1 MKLFVLILITSLRF
15 LQINSS
21 ASSQTFNVLDYG
33 AVGDGNTE
41 DTQAFLD
48 AWKAACKSSN
58 SKTSPIML
66 VPGGK
71 SFLLQP
77 FTLDGHD
84 CKSTKT
90 NIISI
95 VIDGELIAP
104 KDRWAWKYEGKECR
118 QWILLKHMK
127 GLVVKGSGSIN
138 AQGNSWWDLC
148 TNEEKVCTRRPTS
161 LILEDSDKVH
171 IKNLAFK
178 DSPQMHMAIESS
190 KYVYIKNLY
199 IEAPGDSPNTDGIHI
214 QRSKKVSISR
224 SSIRTGDDC
233 ISIGDGSYRINIS
246 KIACGPGHG
255 ISIGSLGKHGD
266 HETVEFVHVK
276 DVTFTDT
283 TNGFRIKT
291 WQGGSGYARNIIFE
305 GMVSR
310 GSFNPIIIDQFYCD
324 HEKCKN
330 HTSAVKI
337 SNVSYNRISGTSRSK
352 IAVNLACSETK
363 PCRNILMKDIK
374 LESIIQDE
382 EEKEDITSSLCEN
395 VVDGHKVGSV
405 IPNVPCLKKM
415 N

>member
-291 WQGGSGYARNIIFE
+291 WQ
-305 GMVSR
+305 
-310 GSFNPIIIDQFYCD
+310 
-324 HEKCKN
+324 
-330 HTSAVKI
+330 TSAVKI

-352 IAVNLACSETK
+352 IAVNLVCSETK

-395 VVDGHKVGSV
+395 VVDGHKIGSV